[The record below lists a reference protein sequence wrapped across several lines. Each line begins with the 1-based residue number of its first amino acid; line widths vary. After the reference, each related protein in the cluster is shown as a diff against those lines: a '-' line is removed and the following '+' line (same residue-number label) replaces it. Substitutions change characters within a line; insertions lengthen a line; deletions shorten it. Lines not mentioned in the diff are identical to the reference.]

1 MAEEAAVGDRICLRC
16 DWTGETDGE
25 TCPRCGAGLYRIPES
40 TKPREVTPPPHPQ
53 PHPAS
58 EPMPSSPIEMAQD
71 DESVPP
77 AVPVAASRRWWAIA
91 GGAFAVAAVWVV
103 ATAGPFARTD
113 APIASGPAFAVATTP
128 VNEPPTVNPADEA
141 AEEVARGFLDA
152 YAAFDAQE
160 AMTYVADD
168 ADLRN
173 LIDDSYQV
181 PANAEGLS
189 LRLSLLQAMGYELMV
204 TSCEAAPIGSDT
216 SVVCDSVFHLLR
228 SDQIGRGPFSN
239 NSFVFTVRDGAIVRA
254 GFDPEPLDEFDRQ
267 MWEPFAEWVS
277 STYPKDAAVMY
288 LNGPRS
294 FAAPFSAARFSLE
307 SIRLWERHTREY
319 VETRRA
325 SAAPDVVRNGPCSA
339 RWHRMLTDAE
349 DKIRVRFEVLSA
361 AGHRWRI
368 ELRHGRAGP
377 DPFDYGDGR
386 VFFEG
391 TRSNAGCCSPEIA
404 VERSVGDRE
413 GDDGFAAKAVDQQ
426 TGQVCK
432 ALAVISE

>member
-1 MAEEAAVGDRICLRC
+1 MSERVCLRC
-16 DWTGETDGE
+16 DWTGGTDEE
-25 TCPRCGAGLYRIPES
+25 TCPRCGAPLYRVQEQ
-40 TKPREVTPPPHPQ
+40 TTPREVTPAPTFERPPADDRMHG
-53 PHPAS
+53 
-58 EPMPSSPIEMAQD
+58 SSIEETQD
-71 DESVPP
+71 GESVPP
-77 AVPVAASRRWWAIA
+77 AMPVAANRRWWVIA

-113 APIASGPAFAVATTP
+113 APTASGPAFAVATAP
-128 VNEPPTVNPADEA
+128 VNEPPTVNPADAA
-141 AEEVARGFLDA
+141 AEEVARGFLAA

-168 ADLRN
+168 ADLRSLVDVSN
-173 LIDDSYQV
+173 QV

-189 LRLSLLQAMGYELMV
+189 LRLSLLQAMGYELTV

-216 SVVCDSVFHLLR
+216 SVVCYSFFHAIR

-239 NSFVFTVRDGAIVRA
+239 SPFVFTVRDGAIVRA
-254 GFDPEPLDEFDRQ
+254 GFSSEPPGQFDQ
-267 MWEPFAEWVS
+267 HMWEPFAEWVS

-288 LNGPRS
+288 LDGTLT
-294 FAAPFSAARFSLE
+294 ARLSLE

-319 VETRRA
+319 VRA
-325 SAAPDVVRNGPCSA
+325 SAAPPFGVRNGPCSA
-339 RWHRMLTDAE
+339 RWQRILTDAR
-349 DKIRVRFEVLSA
+349 DKIRVRFEVLPSA
-361 AGHRWRI
+361 SSAGHRWRI
-368 ELRHGRAGP
+368 VLRHGRAGP

-391 TRSNAGCCSPEIA
+391 TGPKAGCCSPEIA
-404 VERSVGDRE
+404 VERSVADRE

-432 ALAVISE
+432 ALAVF